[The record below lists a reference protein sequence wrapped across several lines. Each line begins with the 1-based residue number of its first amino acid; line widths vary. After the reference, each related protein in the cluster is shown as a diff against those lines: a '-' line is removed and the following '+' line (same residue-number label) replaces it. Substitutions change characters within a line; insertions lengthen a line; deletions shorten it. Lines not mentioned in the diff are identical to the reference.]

1 MNNYEYI
8 VAGLP
13 DITPDWRF
21 PDGVT
26 PETILADIRE
36 QLSAKD
42 SALVDRLLEGFDDEK
57 LGADFYASAIKSKNR
72 FIREYFK
79 FDLNLRN
86 AKVRYLNGALGRPS
100 NQDVLVLGEDEP
112 EFDDA
117 AKVQAALAASDLLSR
132 ERSLDDVL
140 WDKIGELTVFD
151 YFDIDAILGFI
162 AKLHIISRWFRL
174 DENTGREL
182 FRKLVDEVRGTFS
195 GVQFKAEK

>member
-86 AKVRYLNGALGRPS
+86 AKVRYLNGALGRPL
-100 NQDVLVLGEDEP
+100 NQDVLVLGKDEP